1 MSCCNNTNCETC
13 GEQSAFSSPLG
24 EVSKGISM
32 LVSDRNGNPKALAA
46 KSFALA
52 SSSDGGEHKMRTGAV
67 DDPINIKLIQELLNG
82 NAVLVRNGQG
92 VLGVV
97 LPDEDDTFLAYVGKT
112 LQFVKTVP
120 KSNLFNSQEVTALA
134 GRVAVLG
141 CTTNGTTEL
150 GFLSADGDYVSL
162 EDGKIVGKFYDD
174 ISEATELDYLIGVVD
189 GEMKKIAPSEDK
201 ILVEEDGKWV
211 VKDAGVGVD
220 TWVGSAI
227 YTKNYASVSDLNFS
241 NNAIPFGPG
250 VPNTAKMVQL
260 RLIHLADLQQYY
272 CTTRISINNTEI
284 LIGQNSGSFQSHH
297 DSAVLYVPY
306 GDGTFAISAS
316 TIPYSNASGTYAGGA
331 FSATVL
337 SYK

>member
-1 MSCCNNTNCETC
+1 
-13 GEQSAFSSPLG
+13 
-24 EVSKGISM
+24 
-32 LVSDRNGNPKALAA
+32 
-46 KSFALA
+46 
-52 SSSDGGEHKMRTGAV
+52 MRTGAV
-67 DDPINIKLIQELLNG
+67 DDPINMKLLQELLNG
-82 NAVLVRNGQG
+82 NAVLIRNGQG
-92 VLGVV
+92 ILGVV
-97 LPDEDDTFLAYVGKT
+97 SPSEPDTFLAYVGNS

-141 CTTNGTTEL
+141 CNTSGTTEL

-162 EDGKIVGKFYDD
+162 EDGKIVGKNFEDVE
-174 ISEATELDYLIGVVD
+174 EATELDYIYGVVD
-189 GEMKKIAPSEDK
+189 GVFKKIAPSEGK

-211 VKDAGVGVD
+211 VKDAGVGED
-220 TWVGSAI
+220 TWVGSTI
-227 YTKNYASVSDLNFS
+227 YTKVYGSVTDLNFS

-272 CTTRISINNTEI
+272 CTTRISINNTVI

-316 TIPYSNASGTYAGGA
+316 TVPYSNASGTYAGGA
-331 FSATVL
+331 FSASVL